1 MEEDFDWE
9 SETQSRKL
17 QLFTDRHKFTRLFA
31 EYINE
36 DPPRSTIL
44 YLHGD
49 GGNGK
54 SLLLKFLRENCCKS
68 LHPDVWSQL
77 KAKPDAEVAQ
87 EIQRVSDWDRGLKP
101 VPAVLHDFEPLPGGD
116 KRYQHPFD
124 GLLILRRNLANAAQ
138 ELGYGLKFP
147 FYDYACVWYLCKKG
161 KSVQEIRQ
169 LFPLSEIAGL
179 IAPLIDVATEN
190 PVGSFGKAV
199 LDIFAKN
206 LDEKFTLYLQQLG
219 LDEPEIEKIR
229 KLDLDRELIES
240 LPHWFARDL
249 NAAMA
254 ESNKQEKVIKSLPSW
269 LAQNLKALDEK
280 PRRVVLFFDTHE
292 AFWGHQR
299 DVPEDTFFYMDEWL
313 RRLLKGLKQELG
325 IVVVVAG
332 REPPRWVEATK
343 FKISPED
350 LHTDK
355 VGHLSKADAR
365 VYLQKSGISDTAL
378 AEALIDYAS
387 VAPDDAHPFYLGLC
401 GDVVLAAAK
410 RGIQLSTSDFL
421 NVPKDKSKE
430 LRNRLL
436 RYVDEDIRDAVH
448 ALSAC
453 RAFDRDLYLKLGESL
468 RFSATSASF
477 RILTRFSFV
486 WRDVQG
492 RENWYR
498 IHDLIHRLDY
508 QEDNPISRK
517 AHQVLEQHY
526 RDRGDVAEAIY
537 HATCQK
543 WKQGVEE
550 WLKVFNNAK
559 DSRDIRLCQILLE
572 IRKELCNLRKKK
584 PS

>member
-9 SETQSRKL
+9 SETESRKL
-17 QLFTDRHKFTRLFA
+17 QLFTDRHKFTRMFA
-31 EYINE
+31 EYLNN

-68 LHPDVWSQL
+68 LQPDVWSQL

-87 EIQRVSDWDRGLKP
+87 EIQRASDWDRGLKP

-169 LFPLSEIAGL
+169 IFPLSEIAGL
-179 IAPLIDVATEN
+179 IAPLIDVAIQN
-190 PVGSFGKAV
+190 PVGTFGKAV

-206 LDEKFTLYLQQLG
+206 LGEKFTLYLQQLG
-219 LDEPEIEKIR
+219 LDEPAIEKIR
-229 KLDLDRELIES
+229 KLDPDRELIEF

-249 NAAMA
+249 NVAMA
-254 ESNKQEKVIKSLPSW
+254 QDNKP
-269 LAQNLKALDEK
+269 
-280 PRRVVLFFDTHE
+280 PRLVLFFDTHE
-292 AFWGHQR
+292 AFWGHQH
-299 DVPEDTFFYMDEWL
+299 DLPENTFFYMDEWL
-313 RRLLKGLKQELG
+313 RRLLNGLKQELG

-332 REPPRWVEATK
+332 REKPQWAQAIK
-343 FKISPED
+343 FKILPED
-350 LHTDK
+350 LHIDE

-365 VYLQKSGISDTAL
+365 IYLQKSGISDAAL

-421 NVPKDKSKE
+421 NVPTDKSKE

-498 IHDLIHRLDY
+498 IHDLIRRLDY
-508 QEDNPISRK
+508 QEDNEITLK

-526 RDRGDVAEAIY
+526 RQRGHIAMAIY
-537 HATCQK
+537 HAFCQN
-543 WKQGVEE
+543 WKEGSKEWVE
-550 WLKVFNNAK
+550 VFNSAK
-559 DSRDIRLCQILLE
+559 ERRDFRLCQILQE
-572 IRKELCNLRKKK
+572 IRKELLKLRKTK
-584 PS
+584 PC

>member
-1 MEEDFDWE
+1 MEEDWDWE
-9 SETQSRKL
+9 SETESRKL

-31 EYINE
+31 EYLND
-36 DPPRSTIL
+36 DPAPSTIL

-54 SLLLKFLRENCCKS
+54 SLLLKFLRENWCKS
-68 LHPDVWSQL
+68 LSPDIWNQL
-77 KAKPDAEVAQ
+77 KAKSDAEFAQ
-87 EIQRVSDWDRGLKP
+87 EIQRASDSDRGMKP
-101 VPAVLHDFEPLPGGD
+101 IPAVLHDFEPLPGGD

-124 GLLILRRNLANAAQ
+124 GLLILRRNLANAA
-138 ELGYGLKFP
+138 EESGYRLKFP
-147 FYDYACVWYLCKKG
+147 FYDYACVWYLYKKG

-179 IAPLIDVATEN
+179 IAPLIDVATQN
-190 PVGSFGKAV
+190 PVGTFGKAV

-206 LDEKFTLYLQQLG
+206 LGEKFALYLQQLG

-229 KLDLDRELIES
+229 KLDPDRELIEA

-254 ESNKQEKVIKSLPSW
+254 QDNKP
-269 LAQNLKALDEK
+269 
-280 PRRVVLFFDTHE
+280 PRIVLFFDTHE

-313 RRLLKGLKQELG
+313 RRLLKGLRRELG

-332 REPPRWVEATK
+332 REKPRWVEATK

-350 LHTDK
+350 LHIDK
-355 VGHLSKADAR
+355 VGHLSKADAM
-365 VYLQKSGISDTAL
+365 VYLQKAGVKDTAL
-378 AEALIDYAS
+378 AEVLIDYAS

-401 GDVVLAAAK
+401 ADVVLAAAK
-410 RGIQLSTSDFL
+410 RGIQLSPSDFP
-421 NVPKDKSKE
+421 NVPTDKSKE

-436 RYVDEDIRDAVH
+436 RYVDKDIQDAVH

-453 RAFDRDLYLKLGESL
+453 RAFDRDLYFILGKSL
-468 RFSATSASF
+468 HFHATPASL
-477 RILTRFSFV
+477 RILTHFSFV
-486 WRDVQG
+486 WEDVQG

-498 IHDLIHRLDY
+498 IHDLIRRLDY
-508 QEDNPISRK
+508 QEDNATTRK

-526 RDRGDVAEAIY
+526 RQRENIPMAIY
-537 HATCQK
+537 HAICQN
-543 WKQGVEE
+543 WKEGAKE
-550 WLKVFNNAK
+550 WLKIFNSAK
-559 DSRDIRLCQILLE
+559 DRRDINLCQILLE
-572 IRKELCNLRKKK
+572 IKKELYKLRQMK
-584 PS
+584 PC